1 MSQHPILE
9 ADRILMHVAEC
20 GKNRLILECLVLDE
34 RSANALGQ
42 RCSRCS
48 LGLRSRQD
56 DRVCGTLPDFRPARA
71 LAVRSG
77 LAGRNDVGVTTPNVQ
92 NRTPRHG
99 VVSQTIF
106 PRWQDSMS
114 ALPCY
119 LQSRIMRTKIG
130 RHWPT
135 FRCLS
140 ALVEC
145 LRPRISQAVSLALR
159 HFVDRPSRENS
170 RSFAQTNDRAEP
182 HSTVTCES

>member
-1 MSQHPILE
+1 MAGSEVRKRPSQ
-9 ADRILMHVAEC
+9 
-20 GKNRLILECLVLDE
+20 RLTRLRFQ
-34 RSANALGQ
+34 RSLHQ
-42 RCSRCS
+42 TSKIV
-48 LGLRSRQD
+48 RQ
-56 DRVCGTLPDFRPARA
+56 GT
-71 LAVRSG
+71 
-77 LAGRNDVGVTTPNVQ
+77 
-92 NRTPRHG
+92 G

-145 LRPRISQAVSLALR
+145 LRPRISQTVSLALR
-159 HFVDRPSRENS
+159 HFVDRPSREN
-170 RSFAQTNDRAEP
+170 FAVSLRQMIKQNRIQQ
-182 HSTVTCES
+182 